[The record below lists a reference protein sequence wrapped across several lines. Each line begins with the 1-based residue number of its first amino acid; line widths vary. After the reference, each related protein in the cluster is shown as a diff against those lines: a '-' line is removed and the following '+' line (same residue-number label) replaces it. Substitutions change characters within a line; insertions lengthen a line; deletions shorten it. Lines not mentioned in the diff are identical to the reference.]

1 MATLVSRQVLTSA
14 EEAALAR
21 RAERGDGDARDELV
35 ERNLG
40 LVWTIA
46 DRYRGRGVA
55 FEDLLQEGAVGLV
68 RAVERFD
75 HRRGVRLSTYAAWWI
90 RRALMDAL
98 ANGRPIRVPPAA
110 RRQMAAI
117 QRARAELRR
126 MRSQSPTTDDI
137 AERTRLSPRT
147 VLALQAVPQVGVSLD
162 EPIGD
167 DPTPLGELISDPS
180 ARDASEGLERR
191 ETSRQLWSL
200 LRRLPER
207 QREVL
212 VRRYGLGGDRAQ
224 SHQEIGAWLGV
235 GEERSRQIERQALH
249 WLRTMRGVAP
259 LAA

>member
-1 MATLVSRQVLTSA
+1 MTTLVSRPVLTSA

-21 RAERGDGDARDELV
+21 RVERGDGHARDELV

-46 DRYRGRGVA
+46 DRFRGRGVP

-68 RAVERFD
+68 QAVERFD

-98 ANGRPIRVPPAA
+98 VDARPIRVPPAA

-126 MRSQSPTTDDI
+126 MRAQSPTTDDI

-147 VLALQAVPQVGVSLD
+147 VRALQAVPIVGASLD
-162 EPIGD
+162 EPVGD

-180 ARDASEGLERR
+180 GREASERLEKR
-191 ETSRQLWSL
+191 ETARQLWSL

-212 VRRYGLGGDRAQ
+212 VRRYGLRGDQVQ

-249 WLRTMRGVAP
+249 WLRMMGGVAP